1 MAEDRWHRE
10 KEAERQKFVSE
21 LIENKRM
28 DYESSGNP
36 ICAWFAYHAARE
48 SGRSPPAWTLEY
60 LDEVAKGF
68 WELWYDSGSDHK
80 ISPSEILKAVK
91 LAGIRGKETA
101 FSSYEYIWAWS
112 GIAER
117 VGSKISQG
125 DKETYAI
132 EDVAKW
138 SGASK
143 STVRRYWKRYQSE
156 YPEQVNDPLSSTKHP
171 IS

>member
-1 MAEDRWHRE
+1 MAKDRWHRE
-10 KEAERQKFVSE
+10 KEAERQKFVSD
-21 LIENKRM
+21 LIENQRM

-36 ICAWFAYHAARE
+36 ICAWVAYHAARE

-60 LDEVAKGF
+60 LDEVAKGI
-68 WELWYDSGSDHK
+68 WELWQHSGSGHK
-80 ISPSEILKAVK
+80 ISPSDILKVVK
-91 LAGIRGKETA
+91 ISGIRGKDSA
-101 FSSYEYIWAWS
+101 FSSYEFVGIRRF
-112 GIAER
+112 IAEQ

-156 YPEQVNDPLSSTKHP
+156 YPEQVNEPLSSTKPP

>member
-1 MAEDRWHRE
+1 MAKDRWHRE
-10 KEAERQKFVSE
+10 KEAERQKFVSD
-21 LIENKRM
+21 LIENQRM

-60 LDEVAKGF
+60 LDEVAKGI
-68 WELWYDSGSDHK
+68 WELWQNSGSDHK
-80 ISPSEILKAVK
+80 ISPSDILKAVK

-101 FSSYEYIWAWS
+101 FSSYKYIGHWS
-112 GIAER
+112 GIAEQ

-132 EDVAKW
+132 EGAAKQW
-138 SGASK
+138 GVSK
-143 STVRRYWKRYQSE
+143 STIRRDWKRYQSE
-156 YPEQVNDPLSSTKHP
+156 NPE
-171 IS
+171 